1 MYSRQFSLCLLPG
14 NWDTQFNKHGD
25 QIVTALSALD
35 QREEEEGEKGSN
47 VHTIISYTQRF
58 SAAARAG

>member
-1 MYSRQFSLCLLPG
+1 MYSRQLSLCLLPG

-47 VHTIISYTQRF
+47 VHTIISYT
-58 SAAARAG
+58 